1 MDKLNKKTTVTNS
14 DNTDSAIPP
23 EKTDSAMSLR
33 AMVKSKKA
41 SPFNDN

>member
-1 MDKLNKKTTVTNS
+1 MDKLNKKTTVT
-14 DNTDSAIPP
+14 NTDSAIPP